1 MSIIRPT
8 FASEKLMFNLNQVI
22 MKKTILIAAISAVF
36 LSIALTSCDSGFSE
50 GFRQGWNSTAP
61 EEYRY

>member
-1 MSIIRPT
+1 
-8 FASEKLMFNLNQVI
+8 MFNLSQVI

-36 LSIALTSCDSGFSE
+36 LSIAMSSCSGFSE
-50 GFRQGWNSTAP
+50 GFREGWNSTAP